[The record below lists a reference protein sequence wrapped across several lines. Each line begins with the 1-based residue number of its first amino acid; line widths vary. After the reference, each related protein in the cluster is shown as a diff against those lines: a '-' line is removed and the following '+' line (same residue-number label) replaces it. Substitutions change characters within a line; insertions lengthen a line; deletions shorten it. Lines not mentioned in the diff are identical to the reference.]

1 MRHPFYCLAAILH
14 AHMLQNFDKVL
25 EQGLSLLVGDYSCCD
40 VTKDMRAAGLN
51 RIQIAGMKNKCIN
64 FANQLLSLT
73 GYESFTAINLLLFV
87 KEDLY
92 DLILALR
99 VVEVDK

>member
-1 MRHPFYCLAAILH
+1 MTTLFFQASIIAPCLAVILH

-64 FANQLLSLT
+64 FA
-73 GYESFTAINLLLFV
+73 INYCHSQDTSLLL
-87 KEDLY
+87 
-92 DLILALR
+92 R
-99 VVEVDK
+99 

>member
-1 MRHPFYCLAAILH
+1 
-14 AHMLQNFDKVL
+14 MLQNFDKVL
-25 EQGLSLLVGDYSCCD
+25 EQGLPLLVGDYSCCD

-51 RIQIAGMKNKCIN
+51 RIQIAGMKKNKCIN

-73 GYESFTAINLLLFV
+73 GYESFTAIDFNLLLFV

-92 DLILALR
+92 DLVLALR
-99 VVEVDK
+99 VVEVDE